1 MLILGLL
8 LAISGLVYA
17 FRWFAEHKFE
27 YLSGVKPSEQLDQ
40 NFYKCMVLW
49 ALQWF
54 SSSLGFSN
62 TFLSSS
68 APEGLIFFV
77 LWSESDRPSELP
89 APPLPDHSP
98 HRTT

>member
-40 NFYKCMVLW
+40 NFYKCMV
-49 ALQWF
+49 F
-54 SSSLGFSN
+54 MGFSN

>member
-27 YLSGVKPSEQLDQ
+27 YLSGVKLLSSWIKIFT
-40 NFYKCMVLW
+40 NVWFLW

-68 APEGLIFFV
+68 APEGLIFFA

-98 HRTT
+98 RRTT